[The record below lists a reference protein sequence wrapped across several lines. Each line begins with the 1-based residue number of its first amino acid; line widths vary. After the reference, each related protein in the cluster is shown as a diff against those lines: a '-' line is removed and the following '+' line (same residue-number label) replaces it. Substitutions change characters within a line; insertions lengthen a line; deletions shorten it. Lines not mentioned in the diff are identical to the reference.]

1 MITLISKIGA
11 FLVYDY
17 EKFCYDYLLLSES
30 SDENCIYINAN
41 VASIVSLAGIHQILA
56 IPHS

>member
-1 MITLISKIGA
+1 MGA
-11 FLVYDY
+11 FLVYGY

-41 VASIVSLAGIHQILA
+41 GASIVSLAGIHQILA